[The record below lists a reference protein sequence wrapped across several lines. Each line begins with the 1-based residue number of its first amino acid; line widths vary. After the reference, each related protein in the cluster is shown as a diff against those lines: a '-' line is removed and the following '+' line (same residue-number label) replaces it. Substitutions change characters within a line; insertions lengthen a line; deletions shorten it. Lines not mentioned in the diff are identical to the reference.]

1 MKGAINVSVE
11 GSMRTIIEDLERIHR
26 QHVPDATVRA
36 LNRTA
41 KHVQSLVKKE
51 LSAQLKIPQKVAA
64 TRLPIARASR
74 RRLDAV
80 LYLKHRPMNPWI
92 AGARKAKA
100 VAAEAGGWALPPGH
114 RSRPQSVIKPRS
126 AAGKLRRVQWTRQ
139 GGYDRG
145 GNTFPKGIVLQRK
158 GKERYPTE
166 SVGMPLTGVHGMILR
181 HLQASEPFFA
191 KAFAHELQYRIDR
204 SKGK

>member
-11 GSMRTIIEDLERIHR
+11 GSMRAIIEDLERIHR

-41 KHVQSLVKKE
+41 KHVQSMVKKE
-51 LSAQLKIPQKVAA
+51 LSAQLKVPQKVAA
-64 TRLPIARASR
+64 TRLPIAKASR

-92 AGARKAKA
+92 AGATKARA
-100 VAAEAGGWALPPGH
+100 LAAEAGGWALPPGH
-114 RSRPQSVIKPRS
+114 HSKPQSVIKPRS
-126 AAGKLRRVQWTRQ
+126 EAGKLRRISWIRQ

-145 GNTFPKGIVLQRK
+145 GNTFPKGIVLRRK

-166 SVGMPLTGVHGMILR
+166 SVGMPLTGVYGMILR
-181 HLQASEPFFA
+181 HIQASEPFFA
-191 KAFAHELQYRIDR
+191 RTFERELQFRIDR
-204 SKGK
+204 GKR